1 MKNTK
6 FEDMQFQ
13 TPLHHAYCI
22 EGKGEFS
29 KIELLKNLEK
39 FLGFKSLSNP
49 DFLLI
54 KTENLGIDEGR
65 GIIDFQSKKSFSG
78 DKKIIIIQTNNITRE
93 AQNSLLKTFE
103 EPTLN
108 THFFLLMPNS
118 EVLLPTLKSRLIIY
132 KLKTEEKNTIG
143 IKFLKESKKMR
154 LNLVKKIIEEKN
166 REEAIELLD
175 QITGGFYERKEVK
188 KMNSGERLFI
198 KTLSRLRWYLNDRSS
213 SLKMILEQVALIAP
227 QI

>member
-1 MKNTK
+1 MKNIK

-13 TPLHHAYCI
+13 TPLYHAYCI

-29 KIELLKNLEK
+29 KRELLKNLEN

-65 GIIDFQSKKSFSG
+65 EIIDFQSKKSFSG

-118 EVLLPTLKSRLIIY
+118 EVLLPTLKSRLIIH

-175 QITGGFYERKEVK
+175 QIAGGFYERKEVK

-198 KTLSRLRWYLNDRSS
+198 KTLNRLRWYLNDRSS